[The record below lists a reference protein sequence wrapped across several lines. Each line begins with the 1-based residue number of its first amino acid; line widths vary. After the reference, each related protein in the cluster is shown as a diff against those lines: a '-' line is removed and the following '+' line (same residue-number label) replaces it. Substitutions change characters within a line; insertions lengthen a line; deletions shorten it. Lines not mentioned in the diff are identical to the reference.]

1 MREEG
6 MANQTAEAK
15 AENSQERIS
24 GATRSSFADSYVM
37 DFERPIVEMERR
49 IAEMRAL
56 AETSGMKSLSV
67 EIDRMEKKAEH
78 LRGEVYHSLSA
89 WQKVQIARHP
99 RRPFTLDYVQRMCD
113 SWLELHGDRGF
124 ADDHAIVAGMAEIGG
139 EKVMLMGHQKGRG
152 TKENLY
158 RNFGMASPEGYRKAL
173 RLMKLA
179 AKFRRPV
186 VTLVDTPGAYPGL
199 GAEERGQ
206 AEAIARNIYEMAR
219 LPTPIITVIIGEG
232 GSGGALA
239 IAVADDVLM
248 LEYSIYSV
256 ISPEGCASILY
267 RDAAQAPQAA
277 EALKLTAPDLVELK
291 LVDGIIPEP
300 RGGAH
305 RDPDGSAQRVKEAI
319 LASLARLIP
328 LSTEELLAQRH
339 AKYERMGFWLES

>member
-1 MREEG
+1 
-6 MANQTAEAK
+6 MAKQTAEAK
-15 AENSQERIS
+15 ADNAPERSS
-24 GATRSSFADSYVM
+24 GATRGSFADSYVM
-37 DFERPIVEMERR
+37 DFERPIVELERR
-49 IAEMRAL
+49 IAEMRTL
-56 AETSGMKSLSV
+56 LRTPGMKSMSV

-78 LRGEVYHSLSA
+78 MREEVYRSLSA

-124 ADDHAIVAGMAEIGG
+124 ADDHAIVAGVAEIGG
-139 EKVMLMGHQKGRG
+139 HQVMLIGHQKGRG
-152 TKENLY
+152 TKENLF
-158 RNFGMASPEGYRKAL
+158 RNFGMANPEGYRKAL

-186 VTLVDTPGAYPGL
+186 ITLIDTPGAYPGL

-219 LPTPIITVIIGEG
+219 LPTPIVTVIIGEG

-267 RDAAQAPQAA
+267 RDSAQASQAA
-277 EALKLTAPDLVELK
+277 ESLKLTAPDLVELK
-291 LVDGIIPEP
+291 LVGGIIREP

-305 RDPDGSAQRVKEAI
+305 RDHDGSAQRVKEAI

-328 LSTEELLAQRH
+328 LTTEELLAQRH

>member
-1 MREEG
+1 
-6 MANQTAEAK
+6 MAKQAAAVK
-15 AENSQERIS
+15 ADSSQERGS
-24 GATRSSFADSYVM
+24 GATRGSLADSYIM
-37 DFERPIVEMERR
+37 DFERPVVELERR

-56 AETSGMKSLSV
+56 SETPGMKSLSV
-67 EIDRMEKKAEH
+67 EIDRMEKKAAHVRE
-78 LRGEVYHSLSA
+78 EVYRNLTA

-99 RRPFTLDYVQRMCD
+99 RRPYTLDYVQKTCD
-113 SWLELHGDRGF
+113 SWIELHGDRGF
-124 ADDHAIVAGMAEIGG
+124 ADDHAIVGGIAEIGG
-139 EKVMLMGHQKGRG
+139 EKVMLIGHQKGRG
-152 TKENLY
+152 TKDNLF

-179 AKFRRPV
+179 AKFGRPV

-219 LPTPIITVIIGEG
+219 LPTPIVTVIIGEG

-267 RDAAQAPQAA
+267 RDATQAPQAA
-277 EALKLTAPDLVELK
+277 ESLKLTAPDLVELK
-291 LVDGIIPEP
+291 LVDEIIPEP

-305 RDPDGSAQRVKEAI
+305 RDPDAITQRVKEAI
-319 LASLARLIP
+319 LARLARLTP
-328 LSTEELLAQRH
+328 LSTDDLLARRH
-339 AKYERMGFWLES
+339 AKYEKMGYWLES

>member
-1 MREEG
+1 
-6 MANQTAEAK
+6 MAKQIAAAK
-15 AENSQERIS
+15 ADSAPERGS
-24 GATRSSFADSYVM
+24 GATRGSFADSYVM
-37 DFERPIVEMERR
+37 DFERPVVELERR

-56 AETSGMKSLSV
+56 SETSGMKSLTV
-67 EIDRMEKKAEH
+67 DIDRMEKKAAH
-78 LRGEVYHSLSA
+78 LREEVYRNLTA

-99 RRPFTLDYVQRMCD
+99 RRPFSLDYVQRMCD

-124 ADDHAIVAGMAEIGG
+124 ADDHAIVGGMAVIGNQR
-139 EKVMLMGHQKGRG
+139 VMLIGHQKGRG

-158 RNFGMASPEGYRKAL
+158 RNFGMSSPEGYRKAL
-173 RLMKLA
+173 RLMQLA
-179 AKFRRPV
+179 ARFQRPV

-219 LPTPIITVIIGEG
+219 LPTPIVTVIIGEG

-267 RDAAQAPQAA
+267 RDATQASQAA
-277 EALKLTAPDLVELK
+277 ESLKLTAPDLVELK
-291 LVDGIIPEP
+291 LVDEIIPEP

-305 RDPDGSAQRVKEAI
+305 RDPDAVSQRVKEAI
-319 LASLARLIP
+319 LASLSRLTA
-328 LSTEELLAQRH
+328 LETNELLARRH
-339 AKYERMGFWLES
+339 AKYERMGYWLES

>member
-1 MREEG
+1 
-6 MANQTAEAK
+6 MANQSAEAK
-15 AENSQERIS
+15 ALNSQERS
-24 GATRSSFADSYVM
+24 TGATRSSFADSYIM
-37 DFERPIVEMERR
+37 DFEKPIVELERK

-56 AETSGMKSLSV
+56 AASPGMKSLQV
-67 EIDRMEKKAEH
+67 EIDRMEKKAAH
-78 LRGEVYHSLSA
+78 MRQEVYRSLTA

-99 RRPFTLDYVQRMCD
+99 RRPYTLDYVQRMCGD
-113 SWLELHGDRGF
+113 SFLELHGDRGF
-124 ADDHAIVAGMAEIGG
+124 ADDHAIVAGIASIGG
-139 EKVMLMGHQKGRG
+139 DDIMLIGHQKGRG
-152 TKENLY
+152 TKDNLY
-158 RNFGMASPEGYRKAL
+158 RNFGMANPEGYRKAL

-219 LPTPIITVIIGEG
+219 LPIPIITVVIGEG

-239 IAVADDVLM
+239 IAVADEVFM

-277 EALKLTAPDLVELK
+277 ESLKLTAPDLVELK

-300 RGGAH
+300 MGGAH
-305 RDPDGSAQRVKEAI
+305 LDPDVSAARVKETI
-319 LASLARLIP
+319 LDSLTRLKP
-328 LSTEELLAQRH
+328 LTTDALLAQRH
-339 AKYERMGFWLES
+339 RKYERMGFWLES